1 MRKSKKLVAL
11 ALSAVMVI
19 GSLAACGSSDS
30 NKKTD
35 NSDKN
40 NNNNNNNSNEASYD
54 EVSEKLYNEN
64 LGEFYELYTQAGKA
78 SNNSERFALMA
89 LAEAKLLESAVMLPT
104 STLGGRY
111 AISRVVPGSKSST
124 LWGTDYERTHNLI
137 VTTELI
143 KEADRAEMK
152 AKWAEVKGT
161 GEYEAWVK
169 QYLKDKGYTI
179 KDTYNYIYSEDPTTW
194 DVLASSLQVD
204 SEPVVQTYDGL
215 LEYDN
220 ENELKPALAE
230 SYTVSD
236 DGLVYTFKLRQ
247 GVKWV
252 DSQGREV
259 ADVKADDF
267 VAGMQHM
274 MDAAGGLEYLVQGLI
289 VNADEYINHVVT
301 DFSEVGVKA
310 VDDYT
315 VEYTL
320 TEPTSYFITM
330 LGYSIFAP
338 MSRTYYE
345 SQGGKFGSEFNSSAA
360 DYNYGK
366 NSDSIAYCG
375 PYLVTN
381 ATEKNTIVF
390 KANESYWDKDNV
402 NIKTLTWLYND
413 GSDATKAYNDTIN
426 NVIDGC
432 SLTTSAIEVAKQ
444 DGIFDTY
451 SYVSDT
457 DATTY
462 SVLFN
467 INRQTYANSNNTQT
481 VVSEQTDAQKKLA
494 NAALQNVHFR
504 RAVSFAIDRGS
515 YNAQGVGEDVKLLSL
530 RNTYTP
536 GNYVL
541 LEEDVT
547 VDINGKATEFKAGTY
562 YGEIIQAQID
572 ADGVK
577 IKAWDPTLEEG
588 SGSSDGFEGWYN
600 TDNAVEELN
609 VALTELEKDGITI
622 DEKNPVALDLPYP
635 SNAEV
640 YINRANAIKKSV
652 EAALG
657 GKVIINLV
665 ECKDTDEWLYAGYYV
680 QTGEEANYDLYDCT
694 GWGPDY
700 GDPNTYLNTFLP
712 DYAGYVTKNIGIY

>member
-30 NKKTD
+30 DKKTD
-35 NSDKN
+35 NSDKK
-40 NNNNNNNSNEASYD
+40 NNNNSNNEVSYD
-54 EVSEKLYNEN
+54 EMSEKLYNEN
-64 LGEFYELYTQAGKA
+64 LGEFYSLYQQAKKA
-78 SNNSERFALMA
+78 DTISERFALMA
-89 LAEAKLLESAVMLPT
+89 LSEAKLLESAVMLPT
-104 STLGGRY
+104 TTLGGRY
-111 AISRVVPGSKSST
+111 AIARVVPNTKST
-124 LWGTDYERTHNLI
+124 ILWGNDNYRTHNLL

-152 AKWAEVKGT
+152 AKWQELKGS
-161 GEYEAWVK
+161 GEYDTWVK
-169 QYLKDKGYTI
+169 QYLKDKGYTL
-179 KDTYNYIYSEDPTTW
+179 KDTYNYIYTEDPVTW
-194 DVLASSLQVD
+194 DVLSTSLQSD
-204 SEPVVQTYDGL
+204 SEPIIQTYDGL
-215 LEYDN
+215 MEYDD

-230 SYTVSD
+230 SYTVSE
-236 DGLVYTFKLRQ
+236 DGLKYTFKLRA
-247 GVKWV
+247 GLKWV

-259 ADVKADDF
+259 ADIKADDF

-274 MDAAGGLEYLVQGLI
+274 MDAAGGLEYLVQGVI
-289 VNADEYINHVVT
+289 VNADEYINHKVT

-310 VDDYT
+310 VDDLT

-320 TEPTSYFITM
+320 TEPNDFFLTM
-330 LGYSIFAP
+330 LGYGIFAP

-345 SQGGKFGSEFNSSAA
+345 SQGGKFGSEFDSSAA

-366 NSDSIAYCG
+366 TQDSIAYCG

-390 KANESYWDKDNV
+390 KANESYWNKDNV

-426 NVIDGC
+426 NVVDGC
-432 SLTTSAIEVAKQ
+432 SLTTSAIEVAKK
-444 DGIFDTY
+444 DGTFDTY

-462 SVLFN
+462 SVLSN
-467 INRQTYANSNNTQT
+467 INRQSYANSNDSKT
-481 VVSEQTDAQKKLA
+481 VVSKQTDAQKKVTS
-494 NAALQNVHFR
+494 AALKNVHFR
-504 RAVSFAIDRGS
+504 RAIAFAIDRGS
-515 YNAQGVGEDVKLLSL
+515 YNAQGVGEDIKLLSL

-536 GNYVL
+536 GNFVQL
-541 LEEDVT
+541 AEDVT
-547 VDINGKATEFKAGTY
+547 VDINGTATEFKAGTN
-562 YGEIIQAQID
+562 YGEIVQAQLD

-577 IKAWDPTLEEG
+577 IKAWDKTADEG
-588 SGSSDGFEGWYN
+588 AGSSDGFEGWYN
-600 TDNAVEELN
+600 PENAVEELN
-609 VALTELEKDGITI
+609 AALVELEKDGIKI
-622 DEKNPVALDLPYP
+622 DENNPVVVDMPYA

-640 YINRANAIKKSV
+640 YVNRANAIKKSV

-657 GKVIINLV
+657 GKVIVNLV
-665 ECKDTDEWLYAGYYV
+665 ECKDTSEWLYAGYHAK
-680 QTGEEANYDLYDCT
+680 TGEEANYDLYDCT
-694 GWGPDY
+694 GWAPDY
-700 GDPNTYLNTFLP
+700 GDPASYLDTFLP

>member
-30 NKKTD
+30 DKKTD
-35 NSDKN
+35 NSDKK
-40 NNNNNNNSNEASYD
+40 NNNNSNNEVSYD
-54 EVSEKLYNEN
+54 EMSEKLYNEN
-64 LGEFYELYTQAGKA
+64 LGEFYSLCQQAKKA
-78 SNNSERFALMA
+78 DTISERFALMA
-89 LAEAKLLESAVMLPT
+89 LSEAKLLESAVMLPT
-104 STLGGRY
+104 TTLGGRY
-111 AISRVVPGSKSST
+111 AIARVVPNTKST
-124 LWGTDYERTHNLI
+124 ILWGNDNYRTHNLL

-152 AKWAEVKGT
+152 AKWQELKGS
-161 GEYEAWVK
+161 GEYDTWVK
-169 QYLKDKGYTI
+169 QYLKDKGYTL
-179 KDTYNYIYSEDPTTW
+179 KDTYNYIYTEDPVTW
-194 DVLASSLQVD
+194 DVLSTSLQSD
-204 SEPVVQTYDGL
+204 SEPIIQTYDGL
-215 LEYDN
+215 MEYDD

-230 SYTVSD
+230 SYTVSE
-236 DGLVYTFKLRQ
+236 DGLKYTFKLRA
-247 GVKWV
+247 GLKWV

-259 ADVKADDF
+259 ADIKADDF

-274 MDAAGGLEYLVQGLI
+274 MDAAGGLEYLVQGVI
-289 VNADEYINHVVT
+289 VNADEYINHKVT

-310 VDDYT
+310 VDDLT

-320 TEPTSYFITM
+320 TEPNDFFLTM
-330 LGYSIFAP
+330 LGYGIFAP

-345 SQGGKFGSEFNSSAA
+345 SQGGKFGSEFDSSAA

-366 NSDSIAYCG
+366 TQDSIAYCG

-390 KANESYWDKDNV
+390 KANESYWNKDNV

-426 NVIDGC
+426 NVVDGC
-432 SLTTSAIEVAKQ
+432 SLTTSAIEVAKK
-444 DGIFDTY
+444 DGTFDTY

-462 SVLFN
+462 SVLSN
-467 INRQTYANSNNTQT
+467 INRQSYANSNDSKT
-481 VVSEQTDAQKKLA
+481 VVSKQTDAQKKVTS
-494 NAALQNVHFR
+494 AALKNVHFR
-504 RAVSFAIDRGS
+504 RAIAFAIDRGS
-515 YNAQGVGEDVKLLSL
+515 YNAQGVGEDIKLLSL

-536 GNYVL
+536 GNFVQL
-541 LEEDVT
+541 AEDVT
-547 VDINGKATEFKAGTY
+547 VDINGTATEFKAGTN
-562 YGEIIQAQID
+562 YGEIVQAQLD

-577 IKAWDPTLEEG
+577 IKAWDKTADEG
-588 SGSSDGFEGWYN
+588 AGSSDGFEGWYN
-600 TDNAVEELN
+600 PENAVEELN
-609 VALTELEKDGITI
+609 AALVELEKDGIKI
-622 DEKNPVALDLPYP
+622 DENNPVVVDMPYA

-640 YINRANAIKKSV
+640 YVNRANAIKKSV

-657 GKVIINLV
+657 GKVIVNLV
-665 ECKDTDEWLYAGYYV
+665 ECKDTSEWLYAGYHAK
-680 QTGEEANYDLYDCT
+680 TGEEANYDLYDCT
-694 GWGPDY
+694 GWAPDY
-700 GDPNTYLNTFLP
+700 GDPASYLDTFLP